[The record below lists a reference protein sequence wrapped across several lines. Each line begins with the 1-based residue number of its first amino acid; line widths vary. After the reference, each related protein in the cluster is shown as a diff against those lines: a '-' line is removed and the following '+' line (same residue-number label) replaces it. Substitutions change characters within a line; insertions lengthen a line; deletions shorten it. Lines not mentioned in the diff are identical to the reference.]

1 MNFEPRFS
9 DGAYIYA
16 FVPQQ
21 IARIPVG
28 GGAQETVVG
37 GIDTSV
43 DWSLLVAGDYVYW
56 TVADSTKPTLLLFR
70 AAKAGGDQPT
80 YLTGTGVHLVADDAF
95 VYSIVDWMGNG
106 NGLVSVAQSDGR
118 ARDEQIGGGGSV
130 AGVDSACVLVKT
142 GQRTSWST
150 FAVIEP
156 SNMRRKPPNPCVP
169 ITIRSVAVVCA

>member
-130 AGVDSACVLVKT
+130 AGVDDQLRSAWPKLACQRRALSCVE
-142 GQRTSWST
+142 SS
-150 FAVIEP
+150 
-156 SNMRRKPPNPCVP
+156 RR
-169 ITIRSVAVVCA
+169 RGDAGASRDVAGLR